1 MKRLLNLSILF
12 ILVIFPVT
20 IFANSLDVNNTN
32 SNIFSGKDIVN
43 LTKPSIVRLGQH
55 VTGQARIANVKIDLL
70 TLKLKSVSESSST
83 VDIDEYSTG
92 SGFFVNSKGY
102 IATNTHVVST
112 ESVKNRIIGNIVKS
126 DFKLDTLKY
135 SKEDISTMQKYDSK
149 TINDFKD
156 KLYRYLMENSTF
168 NLKYSTVVINP
179 KTTAVNLKKAID
191 TGIPVGVVYS
201 NDNFFGDKKDFK
213 DIAIVKIKE
222 GDFPALPI
230 SMSSNVEIG
239 TKIYSI
245 GFSED
250 TQMQSSNF
258 LNTVVASG
266 LIGSKKKV
274 GDSFV
279 WQIDSKIPE
288 GLSGGPVIDSSG
300 SVIGIIS
307 FQTVNLNENLNSAFV
322 ISSSEINSALKKI
335 GIKNEE
341 GNYSMLF
348 KEALSLKNQRH
359 CKKAIVKFESTKR
372 SVVFVDVNKNIDG
385 YIDSCNDMIKN
396 GQSVDTKFAGFINWV
411 KNIDLIV
418 WIIIL
423 ISVISSIIF
432 IVVIIFLKK
441 RISVEENELK
451 KLENIVV
458 KDHYKE
464 EFPDSVSQGDSDLP
478 LSSIEKSL
486 IKYIKESKKAFIED
500 DIIKKELKKSG
511 WNDDEIKK
519 AFDLAK

>member
-20 IFANSLDVNNTN
+20 IFANS
-32 SNIFSGKDIVN
+32 SNINNPNQNVFSGKDIVN
-43 LTKPSIVRLGQH
+43 LAKPSIVRLGQH
-55 VTGQARIANVKIDLL
+55 VVGQATIANINIDLL
-70 TLKLKSVSESSST
+70 TLKLKPVLDSSST
-83 VDIDEYSTG
+83 IDIDEYSTG

-102 IATNTHVVST
+102 IATNAHVVST
-112 ESVKNRIIGNIVKS
+112 ENVKKRIIENIVKS
-126 DFKLDTLKY
+126 DFELDSFKY
-135 SKEDISTMQKYDSK
+135 SKGDISTIQKYSSK
-149 TINDFKD
+149 TIIDFKD
-156 KLYRYLMENSTF
+156 KIYNYLIKNSTF
-168 NLKYSTVVINP
+168 NLKNNTVVINP
-179 KTTAVNLKKAID
+179 KTTALNLKEAIS
-191 TGIPVGVVYS
+191 TGIPVSVVYP
-201 NDNFFGDKKDFK
+201 NDKSFSDKKDLNS
-213 DIAIVKIKE
+213 IAIVKMKD

-230 SMSSNVEIG
+230 LISNDVEIG

-245 GFSED
+245 GFSGDE
-250 TQMQSSNF
+250 QGQSSNF
-258 LNTVVASG
+258 LNTAVTSG

-300 SVIGIIS
+300 NVIGIIS

-335 GIKNEE
+335 GIKKEE

-372 SVVFVDVNKNIDG
+372 SVVFVDVNNNIDG

-396 GQSVDTKFAGFINWV
+396 GQSVDTKFAGFINWI